1 MENDQYTHTTLVS
14 YDPIPATYSE
24 ALPIYDGI
32 LAIDQID
39 VKGSSLFSDVLQ
51 DLFANRNFT
60 YQFRPP
66 EEQQNRV
73 RKLYFSLQNDQS
85 IKTDAHLDFGYPILI
100 KRDNKAINGL
110 AAMPIFFWS
119 VTIEP
124 DKTDASLWSISGKGS
139 NTGKLNPSLR
149 SLSEEVNSLVDKA
162 ENRIYQDGISSDFCT
177 IFCQELSNLLSCSN
191 DRPTDG
197 TMYFPSL
204 GELLS
209 KPQQGQILWPGIIAN
224 LPEVQQH
231 TFIEACLTKEYWDK
245 KNNTFIPSAIN
256 FDFLTNDH
264 YQQGVADAAN
274 KQNFIAVEA
283 PTGTG
288 KTHTILNL
296 LVKNLIKQ
304 QSTLIIGTNEIG
316 LTKIANRFAQN
327 GLQSY
332 SYHFKNLQKD
342 KQRLIDLL
350 IPKVKA
356 IGQLQKQPSNTEFD
370 TTFSQYAQLS
380 QQLTGIA
387 AHYGQS
393 VFDINNRAET
403 IGLFMKHNK
412 SEKKDLLN
420 SHLDPK
426 DFQFNMLEMTQISAK
441 VVKCSSLF
449 TEINGFKNPL
459 DALSRE
465 SFLYQNKEEARE
477 IVEQHLRSFI
487 TRARKIQQTALV
499 EIGLYKDQLETHFYQ
514 YDRDLGK
521 RIKSIEQ
528 ALATSNNT
536 VEEKETIFAAYNR
549 LQKKYGVSPYFEF
562 NFSGNTGKTESIPL
576 DLKRFKEAYQTWRQT
591 YPLDL
596 KESAKFLTSQT
607 AQSSIN
613 FKDRLVPIEQSI
625 ELLIK
630 EINAVPLFKES
641 VKNNGTSLPLQVRQ
655 LEDLIEQ
662 LNYTLYNLRD
672 FDNYYGW
679 RQHWQTM
686 NLQEQKVVK
695 ALIAVRPANWENA
708 FKSWYYQHL
717 LQGAETEEV
726 LNQEDM
732 IQSYHAKHDAL
743 SNLLPA
749 YLRTNWAAQSWST
762 LNGLKETDQYS
773 SDKILGQQQEENLAD
788 YYQSNFELV
797 KNFFPIQL
805 MTTATFEKLN
815 TRDKA
820 AWDNVIIINPELM
833 TREAGASVLTTAQKV
848 VVFGS
853 GNQGLILATESFW
866 GAAKKIAGQTLYLK
880 QQHQLSPISLLH
892 FTNVAYQQYLQLPD
906 LAPKQDPALQ
916 GYYVKG
922 TYDHATQ
929 TNIKEAVF
937 ILDLL
942 TQLFNKNKGIVSKVG
957 IACATIAQ
965 RDYIAAQLLDIQQ
978 TQSAAYDI
986 IQAYITAG
994 LTVLSFED
1002 IQGQSFDTVIVSLT
1016 FGQEEGQSILTKDYQ
1031 IYNTPKGEIE
1041 LQNLLTCDTR
1051 NLYVCNSIP
1060 IQSEQLNQL
1069 ETAGTGLHL
1078 YFSFLDFVYINQKG
1092 HKAKLKQILEQIGL
1106 TASIENQTPTT
1117 TFNEE
1122 VANHLRA
1129 YFEPERISTNTFIG
1143 IHQFPIIVKGTL
1155 ARKPSYIIIIDNFSK
1170 NTEAY
1175 SFNWQRQVQT
1185 KLEAQGYRFI
1195 QIWSRDWWKNPEE
1208 EARQLAKF
1216 IIRADKDA

>member
-39 VKGSSLFSDVLQ
+39 VKGSSLFSDILLA
-51 DLFANRNFT
+51 LFANRPFA

-66 EEQQNRV
+66 KEQQDRI
-73 RKLYFSLQNDQS
+73 RKLYFSLKNDQS
-85 IKTDAHLDFGYPILI
+85 IRTDTHLDFGYPILI
-100 KRDNKAINGL
+100 KRDNKATNGL

-119 VTIEP
+119 VAIEP
-124 DKTDASLWSISGKGS
+124 DPTDASLWSISGKGS
-139 NTGKLNPSLR
+139 HTGKLNPILS
-149 SLSEEVNSLVDKA
+149 SLSEEVSLLVDKA
-162 ENRIYQDGISSDFCT
+162 ENSIRQDGLSSDFCT

-191 DRPTDG
+191 DRPTGG
-197 TMYFPSL
+197 TIYFPSL

-209 KPQQGQILWPGIIAN
+209 KPQNGQILWSAIIAN

-245 KNNTFIPSAIN
+245 KNTAISPSAIN

-264 YQQGVADAAN
+264 YQQGVADATN
-274 KQNFIAVEA
+274 KQNFVAVEA

-304 QSTLIIGTNEIG
+304 QSTLIIGTNQIG

-332 SYHFKNLQKD
+332 SYHFKNLQQD
-342 KQRLIDLL
+342 RQRLIDLL

-356 IGQLQKQPSNTEFD
+356 INQLQKQPSNTEFD
-370 TTFSQYAQLS
+370 TTFSEYAQLS
-380 QQLTGIA
+380 QQLTAIA
-387 AHYGQS
+387 SHYGQS

-441 VVKCSSLF
+441 VAKSSSLF

-465 SFLYQNKEEARE
+465 CFLYNNKVEAKE
-477 IVEQHLRSFI
+477 IVEQHLKSFI
-487 TRARKIQQTALV
+487 TRARQIQQTALV

-514 YDRDLGK
+514 YNRDIGK
-521 RIKSIEQ
+521 RIKSLEQ
-528 ALATSNNT
+528 ALAANPNT
-536 VEEKETIFAAYNR
+536 LAEKETILVAYNQ
-549 LQKKYGVSPYFEF
+549 LQKKYGASPYFEF
-562 NFSGNTGKTESIPL
+562 KFAATTGKTESISL
-576 DLKRFKEAYQTWRQT
+576 DLKKFKEAYQTWRQT

-596 KESAKFLTSQT
+596 SESAKFLTSQT
-607 AQSSIN
+607 AQSSID
-613 FKDRLVPIEQSI
+613 FKDRLVHIEQSI
-625 ELLIK
+625 ELLVK
-630 EINAVPLFKES
+630 EINAVPLFKDL

-662 LNYTLYNLRD
+662 LNYTLYHLRD
-672 FDNYYGW
+672 FDTYYEW

-695 ALIAVRPANWENA
+695 ALIAVRPVNWENA

-717 LQGAETEEV
+717 LQEAETEEV

-732 IQSYHAKHDAL
+732 IQSYHAKHDTL
-743 SNLLPA
+743 SNLLPS
-749 YLRTNWAAQSWST
+749 YLRTNWAAQSWTT

-773 SDKILGQQQEENLAD
+773 SDQILGRQQQEKLED

-805 MTTATFEKLN
+805 MTIATFEKLN

-820 AWDNVIIINPELM
+820 AWDNVIVINPELM
-833 TREAGASVLTTAQKV
+833 TREAGASILTIAQKV

-853 GNQGLILATESFW
+853 GNHGPILATESFW

-906 LAPKQDPALQ
+906 LQAKQDPALQ

-922 TYDHATQ
+922 VYDPATQ
-929 TNIKEAVF
+929 TNIKEAAF

-942 TQLFNKNKGIVSKVG
+942 NQLFIKHKGVVSKVG

-965 RDYIAAQLLDIQQ
+965 RDYIAAQLLNIQQ
-978 TQSAAYDI
+978 TQSDTYEMV
-986 IQAYITAG
+986 QAYITAG
-994 LTVLSFED
+994 LTVFSFAD
-1002 IQGQSFDTVIVSLT
+1002 IQGQSFDTVLVSLT
-1016 FGQEEGQSILTKDYQ
+1016 FGQEEGQSVLTKDYQ
-1031 IYNTPKGEIE
+1031 IYNSPKGEID

-1060 IQSEQLNQL
+1060 IQSEQLNLL

-1092 HKAKLKQILEQIGL
+1092 HKAKLKQILEQIGVPS
-1106 TASIENQTPTT
+1106 SIENQTPTT

-1122 VANHLRA
+1122 MANHLRA
-1129 YFEPERISTNTFIG
+1129 YFEPDRISTNTFIG
-1143 IHQFPIIVKGTL
+1143 IHQFPIIIKGTL
-1155 ARKPSYIIIIDNFSK
+1155 ARKPSYIIVVDNFSK

-1185 KLEAQGYRFI
+1185 KLEAAGYRFI
-1195 QIWSRDWWKNPEE
+1195 QVWSRDWWKNPEE
-1208 EARQLAKF
+1208 QARQLAKF
-1216 IIRADKDA
+1216 IIRSDKDA